1 MTISSESPDSTD
13 AFWMQRALELAYR
26 SYGTTSPNPPVGSV
40 IVRDGRLLGEGRHIC
55 AGGPHAERQALA
67 DVRARGNSECLR
79 GATLYVTLEPCSTVG
94 RTPACTDA
102 ILESGITRVVYG
114 SVDPD
119 KRHQGRADALLRAAG
134 ITVSPGVERAACE
147 LLLRSWAFSVQ
158 QGRPWVTAK
167 IATTLDGHLT
177 RRSERWISTPETLR
191 YAHEL
196 RLRSDAILIGG
207 GTLRSDNPALTIRT
221 PLSPIPAEKKQP
233 WRIVVTQRPEAVQ
246 GRGYRLFCDAAA
258 ERSLVVGPVLDWKA
272 FLHQLHEER
281 GIVNLMLECG
291 GKLLRRLLEEG
302 LVNEW
307 MQEIAPV
314 LSGGDAALLPG
325 DSFLPQ
331 EFGLR
336 VEQCREIGGHV
347 LLRGILA

>member
-1 MTISSESPDSTD
+1 MSSPSESSVNAD
-13 AFWMQRALELAYR
+13 AFWMQRALKLAYQ
-26 SYGTTSPNPPVGSV
+26 SYGTSSPNPPVGAV

-55 AGGPHAERQALA
+55 AGGPHAERRALT
-67 DVRARGNSECLR
+67 DTHARGNSEYLR
-79 GATLYVTLEPCSTVG
+79 GATLYVTLEPCSSVG

-102 ILESGITRVVYG
+102 ILASGITRVVYG
-114 SVDPD
+114 AIDPD

-134 ITVSPGVERAACE
+134 ISVCPGVERAACE

-167 IATTLDGHLT
+167 VATTLDGHLT
-177 RRSERWISTPETLR
+177 RRSERFISTAETLR

-221 PLSPIPAEKKQP
+221 PISPIPAEKKQP

-246 GRGYRLFCDAAA
+246 GRGYRMFCDAAA
-258 ERSLVVGPVLDWKA
+258 ERSLVVGPVYDWKA
-272 FLHQLHEER
+272 FLQRLHEER
-281 GIVNLMLECG
+281 GVVNLMLECG

-307 MQEIAPV
+307 MQEIAPL
-314 LSGGDAALLPG
+314 LSGGKDAVLPG

-331 EFGLR
+331 EFRLQ
-336 VEQCREIGGHV
+336 VEQCRNIDGHV
-347 LLRGILA
+347 LLRGILT